1 MHGMGRSLEGS
12 TKEEERS
19 FFGGSGKERG
29 WRMASVMARDWAMEG
44 STVSG
49 SAPTSV
55 PPVAIIISRMSTL
68 NNAHPLIRC
77 ASFGTA
83 GQDQGR
89 RV

>member
-1 MHGMGRSLEGS
+1 
-12 TKEEERS
+12 
-19 FFGGSGKERG
+19 
-29 WRMASVMARDWAMEG
+29 MASVMARDWAMEG

-83 GQDQGR
+83 GQDQGQSLDSSTAQPQEDSLKSKAEE
-89 RV
+89 VL